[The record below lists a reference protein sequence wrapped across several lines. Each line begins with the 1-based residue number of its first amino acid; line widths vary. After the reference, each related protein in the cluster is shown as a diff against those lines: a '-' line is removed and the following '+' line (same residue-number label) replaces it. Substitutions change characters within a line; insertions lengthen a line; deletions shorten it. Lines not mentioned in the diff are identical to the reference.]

1 MNLLQRKAQI
11 QLATQGVDLLKN
23 KRDALMKEF
32 FELLRP
38 LVTAREKMAGK
49 MREGW
54 EALVFSLAFEGE
66 EEMESAALA
75 ARREVTLP
83 VKVQNIGGVVVPE
96 AERVEWRRG
105 LFERGYS
112 PLTTSARLDD
122 TASRFEGF
130 LESILEM
137 APLLFKVQK
146 LGEEIRKTT
155 RRVNAL
161 EQRVIPRL
169 EDEMRYIQRTLE
181 QREREDVFRLK
192 RIKQKAEQSVP
203 NLPGR
208 PDQDQA
214 SEIRGREAG
223 GDGG

>member
-1 MNLLQRKAQI
+1 MAETVSPTRMNLLQRKSQI
-11 QLATQGVDLLKN
+11 QLAAQGVDLLKN

-38 LVTAREKMAGK
+38 LVDSREKMTGE
-49 MREGW
+49 MREAW
-54 EALVFSLAFEGE
+54 NAFILSLAFDGQAAL
-66 EEMESAALA
+66 ESAAMAA
-75 ARREVTLP
+75 ARDVSLP
-83 VKVQNIGGVVVPE
+83 VKVQNIWGVLVPE
-96 AERVEWRRG
+96 AQHARWRRG

-112 PLTTSARLDD
+112 PLTTSARLDR
-122 TASRFEGF
+122 AAARFERF

-137 APLLFKVQK
+137 SPLLFKVQK

-169 EDEMRYIQRTLE
+169 REEMDYIQSTLE

-192 RIKQKAEQSVP
+192 RIKQKTEQNVP
-203 NLPGR
+203 NLPGA
-208 PDQDQA
+208 PD
-214 SEIRGREAG
+214 
-223 GDGG
+223 